1 MRYSTLKNF
10 LAVALVTTTS
20 TLSGIDMK
28 LSGSVVSDN
37 QKMMTS
43 RYMGFVKNMA
53 VNEGDIVKKGQMLY
67 EIDSKEIESA
77 ERQVDLA
84 VSQARLA
91 LQMNHNQ
98 YDNVVTNLARH
109 KRLYSKKMVSK
120 HDLEQLELAAKNMKD
135 MIKISDEQ
143 VNQALAKRE
152 EVLNQY
158 QYLKIVAP
166 NDGVIV
172 AKKLNEGEMAIP
184 GMPALVLTDL
194 SKLKIVAQ
202 ISETDL
208 KYIEL
213 HKHVDV
219 TIPSLALKTTGE
231 ISSIIPNSNPMT
243 HKFKIKIKFDAKGR
257 SVYPGMYAK
266 VFITT
271 PTPKPK
277 PVATTVATTPT
288 DKK

>member
-1 MRYSTLKNF
+1 MKDISTKKF
-10 LAVALVTTTS
+10 LIIAILLWATSISAVDLQ
-20 TLSGIDMK
+20 LSGGI
-28 LSGSVVSDN
+28 VSDN

-43 RYMGFVKNMA
+43 RYMGYVKNMA
-53 VNEGDIVKKGQMLY
+53 VSEGDIVEKGQLLY
-67 EIDSKEIESA
+67 EIDSKEIEAA

-91 LQMNHNQ
+91 LQMNRNQ
-98 YDNVVTNLARH
+98 YDQVVINLARH
-109 KRLYSKKMVSK
+109 QRLYRKKMVSK
-120 HDLEQLELAAKNMKD
+120 FELEQLELGSKNMKD
-135 MIKISDEQ
+135 MIAIAEKQ
-143 VNQALAKRE
+143 VKQALAKKD

-194 SKLKIVAQ
+194 SRLKIVAQ

-208 KYIEL
+208 KHIGL
-213 HKHVDV
+213 KKPVGV
-219 TIPSLALKTTGE
+219 IIPSISLRTTGE
-231 ISSIIPNSNPMT
+231 ISSIIPSSNPMT
-243 HKFKIKIKFDAKGR
+243 HKFKIKISFNSRGR

-266 VFITT
+266 ILI
-271 PTPKPK
+271 KE
-277 PVATTVATTPT
+277 
-288 DKK
+288 